1 MTTVMHL
8 RNRRPLLATG
18 RPPAIDVVV
27 PVYNEVVDLEPN
39 IRRLHDYLLHT
50 FPFRFRITIAD
61 NASTDGTWDVA
72 HRLTEEL
79 SSVHAIH
86 LAQKGRGRA
95 LRAAWSAT
103 DADVVAYMDV
113 DLSTDLDALL
123 PLVAPLLSGH
133 SDVSIGTRLDRS
145 SRVQRGL
152 KRELISRCYNRIL
165 HMALRAGFS
174 DAQCGFKAV
183 RADRVAELLP
193 LIRDE
198 GWFFDSE
205 LLILAER
212 AGLRIYEVP
221 VDWVDDPDSRV
232 DVVATALGDLR
243 GVWRLMHTRLAP
255 RPVEV
260 GEADGDLRAA

>member
-1 MTTVMHL
+1 M
-8 RNRRPLLATG
+8 
-18 RPPAIDVVV
+18 
-27 PVYNEVVDLEPN
+27 
-39 IRRLHDYLLHT
+39 HDYLSHI

-72 HRLTEEL
+72 RRLTEEL

-86 LAQKGRGRA
+86 LEQKGRGRA
-95 LRAAWSAT
+95 LRAAWSAS

-133 SDVSIGTRLDRS
+133 SDVAIGTRLDRS
-145 SRVQRGL
+145 SRVRRGL

-165 HMALRAGFS
+165 HLTLRARFS

-183 RADRVAELLP
+183 RADRIGELLP
-193 LIRDE
+193 LIQDE

-205 LLILAER
+205 LLVHAER

-232 DVVATALGDLR
+232 DIVATALGDLR
-243 GVWRLMHTRLAP
+243 GVWRLMHSPLVP
-255 RPVEV
+255 RPAGV
-260 GEADGDLRAA
+260 GAADGDLRAA